1 MRECFLF
8 DHGCLKPWKFTTTTG
23 SFNSYTADTRLCSTM
38 LQKQLCRHN
47 QGNNEV
53 QYKVGSY
60 GLGRGRWRWE
70 LFKQVLARQ
79 KDFSSYF
86 NLLSL
91 LQKKKKK
98 EEEKRNLQACTHKT
112 IISMLQQDL
121 SLQDLK
127 NIFHFNLL
135 ILRRELRNCKFCAL
149 YK

>member
-23 SFNSYTADTRLCSTM
+23 SFHPYTADTRLCSTM

-47 QGNNEV
+47 QGNNEL

-60 GLGRGRWRWE
+60 GLGQGRWRWE
-70 LFKQVLARQ
+70 LLKQVLARQ
-79 KDFSSYF
+79 GDFSSYF

-91 LQKKKKK
+91 KKKKIF
-98 EEEKRNLQACTHKT
+98 RLVLTRQLSLCCSR
-112 IISMLQQDL
+112 ISL

-135 ILRRELRNCKFCAL
+135 ILRRELQNCKFFAL

>member
-47 QGNNEV
+47 QGNNEL

-60 GLGRGRWRWE
+60 GLGQGRWRWE
-70 LFKQVLARQ
+70 LLKQVLARQ
-79 KDFSSYF
+79 GDFSSYF

-91 LQKKKKK
+91 KKKKIF
-98 EEEKRNLQACTHKT
+98 RLVLTRQLSLCCSR
-112 IISMLQQDL
+112 ISL